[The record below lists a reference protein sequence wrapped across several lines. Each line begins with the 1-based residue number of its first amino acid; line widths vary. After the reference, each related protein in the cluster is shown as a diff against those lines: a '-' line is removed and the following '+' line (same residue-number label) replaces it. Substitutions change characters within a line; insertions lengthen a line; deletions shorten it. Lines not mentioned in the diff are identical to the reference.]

1 MPFAPVRI
9 RALERS
15 PRGVHSIEPIDEP
28 SPPVASKFGAEPRD
42 TRIRGSSLS
51 KCLDGILNDI
61 SPTAADGIERVVD
74 NACGEGTALHRHRR
88 LDAPG
93 IRRRIV
99 GLDVIDIA
107 SNVDAYEAADGIQ
120 YLAVVADNEGST
132 CRGHGGLGGP
142 AIRRGIERLDGVQY
156 DVRVGATGSADG
168 VKYAVDFSR
177 GEVCTR
183 CRHGCFGR
191 PLSVTVW
198 PYISY
203 KSTVSDTGVQLDV
216 ENVGLGP
223 AIVRGAALFIDGKG
237 QPSLSAA
244 LRQLGYENKH
254 GNTVALSSLGGGS
267 VIRAGEAVTLARVR
281 SALFAS
287 QAAAM
292 QQRVRIETC
301 YCSILNQCWLA
312 KSGAD
317 APTDVANCDSMSKAS
332 LIP

>member
-1 MPFAPVRI
+1 MSTEQPKSI
-9 RALERS
+9 RTDLLIALT
-15 PRGVHSIEPIDEP
+15 
-28 SPPVASKFGAEPRD
+28 A
-42 TRIRGSSLS
+42 L
-51 KCLDGILNDI
+51 LI
-61 SPTAADGIERVVD
+61 STLTAAAAIYQG
-74 NACGEGTALHRHRR
+74 
-88 LDAPG
+88 
-93 IRRRIV
+93 RI
-99 GLDVIDIA
+99 IA
-107 SNVDAYEAADGIQ
+107 NQ
-120 YLAVVADNEGST
+120 
-132 CRGHGGLGGP
+132 
-142 AIRRGIERLDGVQY
+142 
-156 DVRVGATGSADG
+156 
-168 VKYAVDFSR
+168 
-177 GEVCTR
+177 
-183 CRHGCFGR
+183 
-191 PLSVTVW
+191 LSVTVW